1 MFFEKCHLGS
11 APLRSVQVCR
21 AADLGEG
28 VSLYFQFVKSM
39 SICMTIGAIL
49 SIPAIIFAYHGSN
62 IPPQDQD
69 AIGFYQFTLG
79 NIGYNL
85 ASATYSTDSACTH
98 AQNINSTSPC
108 IHLFNNKYELTLVT
122 AGSILT
128 FCEVIF
134 YFVFMS
140 TSIFLLLR
148 MKSLSKL
155 MERDDQS
162 VCDYAI
168 MVKNL
173 PPDCSFDQILSHFS
187 NLYCL
192 DKVDWNGRLPL
203 EGATPVKSVR
213 DFISQLFVVY
223 IILSDFI

>member
-1 MFFEKCHLGS
+1 
-11 APLRSVQVCR
+11 
-21 AADLGEG
+21 
-28 VSLYFQFVKSM
+28 
-39 SICMTIGAIL
+39 MTIGAIL
-49 SIPAIIFAYHGSN
+49 SIPAIVFAYHGNN
-62 IPPQDQD
+62 IPPQDRD

-79 NIGYNL
+79 NIGYNKD
-85 ASATYSTDSACTH
+85 SATFLVDSACTH
-98 AQNINSTSPC
+98 IQNINSTSPC
-108 IHLFNNKYELTLVT
+108 IHLFDNKYELTMVQ

-128 FCEVIF
+128 LCEVMF

-140 TSIFLLLR
+140 STIFLFLR

-155 MERDDQS
+155 MEREDQS

-192 DKVDWNGRLPL
+192 DKVDWNGRLPM
-203 EGATPVKSVR
+203 EGATPVKSVSS
-213 DFISQLFVVY
+213 FIQLLCF
-223 IILSDFI
+223 LFDSH